1 MMVLQTESLT
11 RLILKKFKMM
21 LEHEIPQGTKLYFGK
36 TAKIKR
42 EIEAIAS
49 DVLYKADYEELIT
62 PLFSYH
68 QHLSIADENQL
79 IRVNDTQNHQLTLRA
94 DSTIDVV
101 RLLDKRLG
109 RNTSH
114 QKWFYIQP
122 IYMYPSKEVYQIGAE
137 YIGEKDL
144 SKTLQSAVD
153 IVNALNIKP
162 LLQLSNIRIPELISK
177 ELEID
182 IDDFKHINIQKLLD
196 RKVSWLKDIIY
207 LEKLEDI
214 DAVIKVV
221 PDVIKGELLRIK
233 ELAESIEY
241 DNFVIAPLYYA
252 KMLYYDELYFR
263 MIEKNDVFARGGR
276 YINDEVTSVGFALYT
291 DKIIEKLEGNK

>member
-1 MMVLQTESLT
+1 
-11 RLILKKFKMM
+11 MM

-42 EIEAIAS
+42 EIEAVAS

-68 QHLSIADENQL
+68 QHLSIADEKEL

-137 YIGEKDL
+137 FIGEKDL
-144 SKTLQSAVD
+144 AKTLQTTVD
-153 IVNALNIKP
+153 IVKALDIKP

-177 ELEID
+177 ELD
-182 IDDFKHINIQKLLD
+182 INLDLFKHINIQKLLD
-196 RKVSWLKDIIY
+196 TKVSWLKDIIY

-214 DAVIKVV
+214 DAVIAVV
-221 PDVIKGELLRIK
+221 PEVIKVELQRIK
-233 ELAESIEY
+233 DLAEAIDY

-276 YINDEVTSVGFALYT
+276 YVNDEVTSVGFALYT
-291 DKIIEKLEGNK
+291 DKIIEKLEGKK

>member
-1 MMVLQTESLT
+1 
-11 RLILKKFKMM
+11 MM
-21 LEHEIPQGTKLYFGK
+21 LEHEIPTGTKLYFGE

-42 EIEAIAS
+42 QIEAIAS
-49 DVLYKADYEELIT
+49 EVLYKADYEELIT

-68 QHLSIADENQL
+68 QHLSIADEKEL

-122 IYMYPSKEVYQIGAE
+122 IYMYPSKELYQIGAE
-137 YIGEKDL
+137 FIGEKDL
-144 SKTLQSAVD
+144 SKVLQTAVD
-153 IVNALNIKP
+153 VVKALDIKP
-162 LLQLSNIRIPELISK
+162 LLQISNIRIPKLISK
-177 ELEID
+177 ELGID
-182 IDDFKHINIQKLLD
+182 LEDFRHINIQKLLD
-196 RKVSWLKDIIY
+196 TKVGWLKELIY
-207 LEKLEDI
+207 LERLEDI
-214 DAVIKVV
+214 DAVIKAV
-221 PDVIKGELLRIK
+221 PEVIKGELMRIK
-233 ELAESIEY
+233 ELAQNIEY

-263 MIEKNDVFARGGR
+263 MIEKNDVYARGGR
-276 YINDEVTSVGFALYT
+276 YVNDEVTSVGFALYT

>member
-1 MMVLQTESLT
+1 M
-11 RLILKKFKMM
+11 K
-21 LEHEIPQGTKLYFGK
+21 LEHEIPQGTRLYFGE

-42 EIEAIAS
+42 RIEAIAS
-49 DVLYKADYEELIT
+49 DVLYGADYEELIT

-68 QHLSIADENQL
+68 QHLSIADEKQL
-79 IRVNDTQNHQLTLRA
+79 IRVNDTQNYQLTLRA

-122 IYMYPSKEVYQIGAE
+122 VYLYPSKEIYQIGAE

-144 SKTLQSAVD
+144 SKVLQTAIDV
-153 IVNALNIKP
+153 VKALDIKP
-162 LLQLSNIRIPELISK
+162 LLQLSNIRIPELIAK
-177 ELEID
+177 ELD
-182 IDDFKHINIQKLLD
+182 IDLDLFKHINIQKLLD
-196 RKVSWLKDIIY
+196 TKVSWLKDIIY
-207 LEKLEDI
+207 LEKLEEI
-214 DAVIKVV
+214 DAVIAVV
-221 PDVIKGELLRIK
+221 PDIIKVELERIK
-233 ELAESIEY
+233 ELAQNIEY

-263 MIEKNDVFARGGR
+263 MIEKNDVYARGGR

-291 DKIIEKLEGNK
+291 DKIIEKLEGSK

>member
-1 MMVLQTESLT
+1 
-11 RLILKKFKMM
+11 M
-21 LEHEIPQGTKLYFGK
+21 LEHEIPSGTKLYFGE

-42 EIEAIAS
+42 KIETVAS
-49 DVLYKADYEELIT
+49 DILYAENYEELIT

-68 QHLSIADENQL
+68 QHLSIANEKEL
-79 IRVNDTQNHQLTLRA
+79 IRVNDTQNYQLTLRA

-109 RNTSH
+109 RNTTH

-137 YIGEKDL
+137 YIGEKNL
-144 SKTLQSAVD
+144 STVLQSAVD
-153 IVNALNIKP
+153 ILTALEIKP
-162 LLQLSNIRIPELISK
+162 LLQISNIRIPQLISK
-177 ELEID
+177 ELGID
-182 IDDFKHINIQKLLD
+182 LDDFRHINIQKLLD
-196 RKVSWLKDIIY
+196 KKVSWLKDIIY

-214 DAVIKVV
+214 DGVIEVVPETIKV
-221 PDVIKGELLRIK
+221 ELKRIK
-233 ELAESIEY
+233 ELAENITY

-263 MIEKNDVFARGGR
+263 MIENNDVYARGGR
-276 YINDEVTSVGFALYT
+276 YVNDDVTSVGFALYT
-291 DKIIEKLEGNK
+291 DKIIEKLEDSKGNK

>member
-1 MMVLQTESLT
+1 
-11 RLILKKFKMM
+11 MM

-42 EIEAIAS
+42 EIEAVAS

-68 QHLSIADENQL
+68 QHLSIADEKEL

-101 RLLDKRLG
+101 RLLDQRLG

-137 YIGEKDL
+137 FIGEKDL
-144 SKTLQSAVD
+144 AKTLQTTVD
-153 IVNALNIKP
+153 IVKALDIKP

-177 ELEID
+177 ELD
-182 IDDFKHINIQKLLD
+182 INLDLFKHINIQKLLD
-196 RKVSWLKDIIY
+196 TKVSWLKDIIY

-214 DAVIKVV
+214 DAVIAVV
-221 PDVIKGELLRIK
+221 PEVIKVELQRIK
-233 ELAESIEY
+233 DLAEAIDY

-276 YINDEVTSVGFALYT
+276 YVNDEVTSVGFALYT
-291 DKIIEKLEGNK
+291 DKIIEKLEGKK

>member
-1 MMVLQTESLT
+1 
-11 RLILKKFKMM
+11 M

-42 EIEAIAS
+42 EIEATAS
-49 DVLYKADYEELIT
+49 DVLYQADYEELIT

-68 QHLSIADENQL
+68 QHLSIADEKEL

-144 SKTLQSAVD
+144 SKTLQSAID
-153 IVNALNIKP
+153 IVKALDIKP
-162 LLQLSNIRIPELISK
+162 LLQLSNIRIPELISQ
-177 ELEID
+177 ELGID
-182 IDDFKHINIQKLLD
+182 LDLFKHINIQKLLD
-196 RKVSWLKDIIY
+196 RKVDWLKAIIY

-214 DAVIKVV
+214 DAVIAVV
-221 PDVIKGELLRIK
+221 PDVIKVELKRIK
-233 ELAESIEY
+233 ELAQDIDY

-276 YINDEVTSVGFALYT
+276 YVNDEVTSVGFALYT
-291 DKIIEKLEGNK
+291 DKIIEKLEGSK

>member
-1 MMVLQTESLT
+1 M
-11 RLILKKFKMM
+11 K
-21 LEHEIPQGTKLYFGK
+21 LEHEIPSGAKLYFGK

-42 EIEAIAS
+42 EIEAVAS
-49 DVLYKADYEELIT
+49 EVLYEAGYEELIT

-68 QHLSIADENQL
+68 QHLSIANEKEL
-79 IRVNDTQNHQLTLRA
+79 IRVNDMQNYQLTLRA

-109 RNTSH
+109 RNTTH

-144 SKTLQSAVD
+144 SKALQSAVD

-162 LLQLSNIRIPELISK
+162 LLQISNIRIPQLLSK
-177 ELEID
+177 ELD
-182 IDDFKHINIQKLLD
+182 IDLDDFRHINIQKLLD
-196 RKVSWLKDIIY
+196 RKLHWLKALIY
-207 LEKLEDI
+207 LEKVEDI
-214 DAVIKVV
+214 DTVISLV
-221 PDVIKGELLRIK
+221 PDIIKEELVRIK
-233 ELAESIEY
+233 ELAQNIEY
-241 DNFVIAPLYYA
+241 AKVVIAPLYYA

-263 MIEKNDVFARGGR
+263 MIEANDVYARGGR
-276 YINDEVTSVGFALYT
+276 YKNDDVTSVGFALYT
-291 DKIIEKLEGNK
+291 DKIIEKLEGKE

>member
-1 MMVLQTESLT
+1 
-11 RLILKKFKMM
+11 M

-42 EIEAIAS
+42 EIEAVAS
-49 DVLYKADYEELIT
+49 DILYQAGFEEIVT

-68 QHLSIADENQL
+68 QHLSIAEEKEL

-144 SKTLQSAVD
+144 SKTLQSAID
-153 IVNALNIKP
+153 IVKALEIQP
-162 LLQLSNIRIPELISK
+162 LLQLSNIRIPELISQ
-177 ELEID
+177 ELGID
-182 IDDFKHINIQKLLD
+182 LDLFKHINIQKLLD
-196 RKVSWLKDIIY
+196 RKVDWLKAIIY

-214 DAVIKVV
+214 DSVIAVVRDVIKV
-221 PDVIKGELLRIK
+221 ELERIK
-233 ELAESIEY
+233 VLAQDIDY

-276 YINDEVTSVGFALYT
+276 YVNDEVTSVGFALYT
-291 DKIIEKLEGNK
+291 DKIIEKLEGKK

>member
-1 MMVLQTESLT
+1 
-11 RLILKKFKMM
+11 MM
-21 LEHEIPQGTKLYFGK
+21 LEHEIPSGTKLYFGK

-42 EIEAIAS
+42 EIEATAS
-49 DVLYKADYEELIT
+49 DVLYGAGYEELIT

-68 QHLSIADENQL
+68 QHLSIANEKEL
-79 IRVNDTQNHQLTLRA
+79 IRVNDMQNYQLTLRA

-109 RNTSH
+109 RNTTH
-114 QKWFYIQP
+114 LKWFYIQP

-137 YIGEKDL
+137 FIGEKNL
-144 SKTLQSAVD
+144 STVLQSAVD

-162 LLQLSNIRIPELISK
+162 LLQISNIRIPQLISQ
-177 ELEID
+177 ELD
-182 IDDFKHINIQKLLD
+182 IDLDDFRHINIQKLLD
-196 RKVSWLKDIIY
+196 KKVSWLKDIIY

-214 DAVIKVV
+214 DAVIAVV
-221 PDVIKGELLRIK
+221 PETIKAELKRMK
-233 ELAESIEY
+233 VLAENIKY
-241 DNFVIAPLYYA
+241 DNFVLAPLYYA

-276 YINDEVTSVGFALYT
+276 YMNDEVTSVGFALYT
-291 DKIIEKLEGNK
+291 DKIIEKLEGDK

>member
-1 MMVLQTESLT
+1 M
-11 RLILKKFKMM
+11 K
-21 LEHEIPQGTKLYFGK
+21 LEHEIPQGTKLYFGE

-42 EIEAIAS
+42 KIEATAS

-68 QHLSIADENQL
+68 QHLSIAEEKEL
-79 IRVNDTQNHQLTLRA
+79 IRVNDTQNYQLTLRA

-122 IYMYPSKEVYQIGAE
+122 IYMYPSKEIYQIGAE

-144 SKTLQSAVD
+144 SKVLQTAVD
-153 IVNALNIKP
+153 IVKALNIKP

-177 ELEID
+177 ELGID
-182 IDDFKHINIQKLLD
+182 LEDFKHINIQKLLD
-196 RKVSWLKDIIY
+196 NKVSWLKDLIY

-214 DAVIKVV
+214 DAVIEVV
-221 PDVIKGELLRIK
+221 PDLIKGELKRIK
-233 ELAESIEY
+233 ILAQNIEY

-276 YINDEVTSVGFALYT
+276 YANDEVTSVGFALYT
-291 DKIIEKLEGNK
+291 DKIIEKLEETKGNN

>member
-1 MMVLQTESLT
+1 
-11 RLILKKFKMM
+11 MM
-21 LEHEIPQGTKLYFGK
+21 LEHEIPSGTKLYFGE

-42 EIEAIAS
+42 EIEAVAS
-49 DVLYKADYEELIT
+49 DVLYKAGYEELIT

-68 QHLSIADENQL
+68 QHLSIANEKEL
-79 IRVNDTQNHQLTLRA
+79 IRVNDTQNYQLTLRA

-137 YIGEKDL
+137 YIGEKNL
-144 SKTLQSAVD
+144 SLVLQQTID
-153 IVNALNIKP
+153 IVNALKIKP
-162 LLQLSNIRIPELISK
+162 LLQISNIRIPQLVSQELGID
-177 ELEID
+177 LE
-182 IDDFKHINIQKLLD
+182 DFRHINIQRLLD
-196 RKVSWLKDIIY
+196 TKVSWLKDMIY

-214 DAVIKVV
+214 DAVIDVV
-221 PDVIKGELLRIK
+221 PEVIKVELKRMK
-233 ELAESIEY
+233 ALAENIEY
-241 DNFVIAPLYYA
+241 DNLVIAPLYYA

-276 YINDEVTSVGFALYT
+276 YVNDEVTSVGFALYT
-291 DKIIEKLEGNK
+291 DKIIEKLEGQK

>member
-1 MMVLQTESLT
+1 
-11 RLILKKFKMM
+11 M
-21 LEHEIPQGTKLYFGK
+21 LEHEIPSGTKLYFGK

-42 EIEAIAS
+42 EIEATAS
-49 DVLYKADYEELIT
+49 DVLYGAGYEELIT

-68 QHLSIADENQL
+68 QHLSIANEKEL
-79 IRVNDTQNHQLTLRA
+79 IRVNDMQNYQLTLRA

-109 RNTSH
+109 RNTTH
-114 QKWFYIQP
+114 LKWFYIQP

-137 YIGEKDL
+137 FIGEKNL
-144 SKTLQSAVD
+144 STVLQSAVD

-162 LLQLSNIRIPELISK
+162 LLQISNIRIPQLISQ
-177 ELEID
+177 ELD
-182 IDDFKHINIQKLLD
+182 IDLDDFRHINIQKLLD
-196 RKVSWLKDIIY
+196 KKVSWLKDIIY

-214 DAVIKVV
+214 DAVIAVV
-221 PDVIKGELLRIK
+221 PETIKAELKRMK
-233 ELAESIEY
+233 VLAENIKY
-241 DNFVIAPLYYA
+241 DNFVLAPLYYA

-276 YINDEVTSVGFALYT
+276 YMNDEVTSVGFALYT
-291 DKIIEKLEGNK
+291 DKIIEKLEGDK

>member
-1 MMVLQTESLT
+1 
-11 RLILKKFKMM
+11 MM
-21 LEHEIPQGTKLYFGK
+21 LEHEIPTGTKLYFGK

-42 EIEAIAS
+42 EIEAVAS
-49 DVLYKADYEELIT
+49 DVLYQADYEELIT

-68 QHLSIADENQL
+68 QHMSIADEKEL

-109 RNTSH
+109 RNTTH

-122 IYMYPSKEVYQIGAE
+122 IYMYPSKEIYQIGAE

-144 SKTLQSAVD
+144 SKVLQTAID
-153 IVNALNIKP
+153 IVNALDIKP
-162 LLQLSNIRIPELISK
+162 LLQISNIRIPQLISQ
-177 ELEID
+177 ELGID
-182 IDDFKHINIQKLLD
+182 MDDFRHINIQKLLD
-196 RKVSWLKDIIY
+196 RKVAWLKDLIY
-207 LEKLEDI
+207 LEKLEEI
-214 DAVIKVV
+214 DAVIEVV
-221 PDVIKGELLRIK
+221 PDVIKKELERMK
-233 ELAESIEY
+233 ELAQNINY
-241 DNFVIAPLYYA
+241 DNFVLAPLYYA

-276 YINDEVTSVGFALYT
+276 YVNDEVTSVGFALYT

>member
-1 MMVLQTESLT
+1 
-11 RLILKKFKMM
+11 MM
-21 LEHEIPQGTKLYFGK
+21 LEHEIPTGTKLYFGE

-42 EIEAIAS
+42 QIEAIAS
-49 DVLYKADYEELIT
+49 EVLYKADYEELIT

-68 QHLSIADENQL
+68 QHLSIADEKEL

-122 IYMYPSKEVYQIGAE
+122 IYMYPSKELYQIGAE
-137 YIGEKDL
+137 FIGEKDL
-144 SKTLQSAVD
+144 SKVLQTAVD
-153 IVNALNIKP
+153 VVKALDIKP
-162 LLQLSNIRIPELISK
+162 LLQISNIRIPKLISK
-177 ELEID
+177 ELGID
-182 IDDFKHINIQKLLD
+182 LEDFRHINIQKLLD
-196 RKVSWLKDIIY
+196 TKVDWLKELIY
-207 LEKLEDI
+207 LERLEDI
-214 DAVIKVV
+214 DAVIKAV
-221 PDVIKGELLRIK
+221 PEVIKGELMRIK
-233 ELAESIEY
+233 ELAQNIEY

-263 MIEKNDVFARGGR
+263 MIEKNDVYARGGR
-276 YINDEVTSVGFALYT
+276 YVNDEVTSVGFALYT

>member
-1 MMVLQTESLT
+1 
-11 RLILKKFKMM
+11 M
-21 LEHEIPQGTKLYFGK
+21 LEHEIPSGTKLYFGE

-42 EIEAIAS
+42 EIEAVAS
-49 DVLYKADYEELIT
+49 DVLYKAGYEELIT

-68 QHLSIADENQL
+68 QHLSIANEKEL
-79 IRVNDTQNHQLTLRA
+79 IRVNDTQNYQLTLRA

-137 YIGEKDL
+137 YIGEKNL
-144 SKTLQSAVD
+144 ASVLQQTID
-153 IVNALNIKP
+153 IVNALKIKP
-162 LLQLSNIRIPELISK
+162 LLQISNIRIPQLISE
-177 ELEID
+177 ELGID
-182 IDDFKHINIQKLLD
+182 LEDFRHINIQRLLD
-196 RKVSWLKDIIY
+196 KKVAWLKEIIY

-214 DAVIKVV
+214 DAVIEIV
-221 PDVIKGELLRIK
+221 PEVIKVELNRMK
-233 ELAESIEY
+233 ALAENIKY
-241 DNFVIAPLYYA
+241 DNFVLAPLYYA

-276 YINDEVTSVGFALYT
+276 YVNDEVRSVGFALYT
-291 DKIIEKLEGNK
+291 DKIIEKLEGQK